1 MYGNTLQI
9 ITEPAQGRGSTTRLS
24 HRAPLREVSMHVNQ
38 LELENRNLRAANDVL
53 RRENARLQGQTDIPQ
68 IEPLHVMRAEL
79 HATEMLL
86 AAEQRVTAMQAE
98 EAQLSRAV
106 TTGSSIQ
113 TQVNDQAMRSE
124 LHATEM
130 LLAAEQ
136 RVTTMQAE
144 EAEVSRAVTTGSSI
158 QTQVNDQAMRS
169 ELHATEM
176 LLAAEQR
183 VTTMQAEEAEV
194 SRAVATGSSIQGQ
207 INDQAMR
214 SELHATEILLAV
226 EQRVTAMQAE
236 EVREAAAR
244 QAAVVAELPGVE
256 QLAVESSVVGTAQHT
271 GSIRD
276 RGALRYA
283 EALGDTGPT
292 VPTEPTMQ
300 LHALPGNRA
309 HHEVAGV
316 AEVNF

>member
-98 EAQLSRAV
+98 EAQL
-106 TTGSSIQ
+106 
-113 TQVNDQAMRSE
+113 
-124 LHATEM
+124 
-130 LLAAEQ
+130 
-136 RVTTMQAE
+136 
-144 EAEVSRAVTTGSSI
+144 SRAVTTGSSI